1 MITMIARMQVPPE
14 NQPAYEALM
23 EQVADKVRMHE
34 TDGVPYYAWA
44 KSVDDADTYVVVE
57 VYRDLAAH
65 KAHMASPWVQES
77 IPVSRSLVEG
87 KFEIQQYVTPGAEP
101 VTVFVS
107 NRTTSSLPSP

>member
-1 MITMIARMQVPPE
+1 MITMIARMRVPPQ

-23 EQVADKVRMHE
+23 ERVADKVRAHE
-34 TDGVPYYAWA
+34 SDGVPYYAWA
-44 KSVDDADTYVVVE
+44 KSVDVPDMYVVIE

-65 KAHMASPWVQES
+65 KLHMASPWVQES

-87 KFEIQQYVTPGAEP
+87 KFGIQQYVSPGAEP

-107 NRTTSSLPSP
+107 NRD